1 MKRYY
6 IVALLFCVSAM
17 SAVFAQTGNVG
28 IGTNNP
34 NASAILDVSDGNRG
48 LLIPRVALTATNT
61 AGPIT
66 SPATSLMVYNT
77 ATNGTAPNNVTPGY
91 YYNAGTPA
99 LPNWVKIFTS
109 TANTTDL
116 GYILGWSS
124 NIAPPDFLL
133 PLNGGTYNWADYP
146 DFQTFHATYP
156 CQFIASSTG
165 TTFTLVNI
173 NSSGRFLRGGT
184 SAGVNQNGS
193 TALPS
198 NLFTTNSTGAHV
210 HIVDPPSAST
220 NNAGDHTHTLR
231 HSGELDESQGYP
243 AGGNFNAVWSTDRTA
258 GTPGSGAVNTAGN
271 HSHTVDIS
279 AFSSASNGDHSHT
292 ISGGGDAETRPI
304 NISVIWCIKVKP
316 TATTGNVSVVNTAST
331 AINGLSV
338 YGSAIGLGGNLNQNT
353 TINHADNTLT
363 YNLNGT
369 GDFEVQDNGVSALVV
384 NDAGNVGINNPN
396 PTAKLHVLVPNDA
409 NNNPE
414 NNGKY
419 VYNAGNAGDN
429 DDAIIAARV
438 AGANAGDPFLS
449 LDVNGVTGWSVGIDN
464 SDADKLKFS
473 NSWSDPGTN
482 TRMSITT
489 AGQVNIPNLS
499 GTGIRPVYADA
510 SGTLS
515 PNGSV
520 YSSKTTTSGDIGS
533 GLQTILTTNS
543 IAVTPG
549 ELLKIE
555 ASIELRNVSGSGND
569 RWRIILNVTP
579 CGGATT
585 EISRTITPTPYNN
598 HSVYNYFPYVDF
610 WTSTCTGTV
619 TFTFQAERFDSDDN
633 WNHRNARVLVSK
645 Q

>member
-184 SAGVNQNGS
+184 SAGVLQNATTAAPTSGLTIANAGAHTHSIDPPS
-193 TALPS
+193 TATSS
-198 NLFTTNSTGAHV
+198 NGDHNHTLTFNNDDFNGGGGGNNGLEDDGGPATNVKTTSTTGAHT
-210 HIVDPPSAST
+210 HTLDIPAFNSSS
-220 NNAGDHTHTLR
+220 NGDHTHSV
-231 HSGELDESQGYP
+231 SGWD
-243 AGGNFNAVWSTDRTA
+243 T
-258 GTPGSGAVNTAGN
+258 
-271 HSHTVDIS
+271 
-279 AFSSASNGDHSHT
+279 
-292 ISGGGDAETRPI
+292 ETRPI
-304 NISVIWCIKVKP
+304 NTSVIWCIKVKP

-353 TINHADNTLT
+353 TINQAANSLIF
-363 YNLNGT
+363 NLNGT

-414 NNGKY
+414 NNGIY

-449 LDVNGVTGWSVGIDN
+449 LDINGVTGWSVGIDN

-489 AGQVNIPNLS
+489 AGEVNVPNLS
-499 GTGIRPVYADA
+499 GTGDRPVYADA
-510 SGTLS
+510 TGTLKTKGRSIAYYQGSYTVNYPGSRTATPIYTNAVPTTDLIVEVGDIVYIQSTFKTIFGGSGTDQPRFTYS
-515 PNGSV
+515 ITGSCG
-520 YSSKTTTSGDIGS
+520 T
-533 GLQTILTTNS
+533 
-543 IAVTPG
+543 
-549 ELLKIE
+549 
-555 ASIELRNVSGSGND
+555 IELPDNVQWQTADN
-569 RWRIILNVTP
+569 
-579 CGGATT
+579 
-585 EISRTITPTPYNN
+585 ISREYHMNAHSKIWVATCSGTIQVKLGVIYENMDD
-598 HSVYNYFPYVDF
+598 SI
-610 WTSTCTGTV
+610 
-619 TFTFQAERFDSDDN
+619 TFND
-633 WNHRNARVLVSK
+633 LVITATRH
-645 Q
+645 

>member
-124 NIAPPDFLL
+124 NIAPPDYLL

-173 NSSGRFLRGGT
+173 NTSGRFLRGGT
-184 SAGVNQNGS
+184 SAGVLQNATTAAPTSGLTIANAGAHTHSIDPPS
-193 TALPS
+193 TATSS
-198 NLFTTNSTGAHV
+198 NGDHNHTLTFNNDDFNGGGGGNNGLEDDGGPATNVKTTSTTGAHT
-210 HIVDPPSAST
+210 HTLDIPAFNSSS
-220 NNAGDHTHTLR
+220 NGDHTHSV
-231 HSGELDESQGYP
+231 SGWD
-243 AGGNFNAVWSTDRTA
+243 T
-258 GTPGSGAVNTAGN
+258 
-271 HSHTVDIS
+271 
-279 AFSSASNGDHSHT
+279 
-292 ISGGGDAETRPI
+292 ETRPI
-304 NISVIWCIKVKP
+304 NTSVIWCIKVKP

-353 TINHADNTLT
+353 TINQAANSLIF
-363 YNLNGT
+363 NLNGT

-414 NNGKY
+414 NNGIY

-449 LDVNGVTGWSVGIDN
+449 LDINGVTGWSVGIDN

-473 NSWSDPGTN
+473 NSWSDPGAN

-489 AGQVNIPNLS
+489 AGEVNIPNLS
-499 GTGIRPVYADA
+499 GTGDRPVYADA
-510 SGTLS
+510 TGTLKNLPTNYRIGYLEDRS
-515 PNGSV
+515 EKTLDASNVGFRNIGGTTSNLYTFSGDVVVVNVTLKFAFTNGSNNDDV
-520 YSSKTTTSGDIGS
+520 RFRLNIGGCVSTSQTESFEFENFDGDRNEYQPISMQFVWVASCEGNVNFQLAVDS
-533 GLQTILTTNS
+533 NS
-543 IAVTPG
+543 DA
-549 ELLKIE
+549 
-555 ASIELRNVSGSGND
+555 
-569 RWRIILNVTP
+569 
-579 CGGATT
+579 
-585 EISRTITPTPYNN
+585 
-598 HSVYNYFPYVDF
+598 
-610 WTSTCTGTV
+610 
-619 TFTFQAERFDSDDN
+619 DDN
-633 WNHRNARVLVSK
+633 TKYGDLVIVATK
-645 Q
+645 Y